1 MPLLIECPFPS
12 SLSQNPKVATL
23 NFERKEVDRQFSNF
37 HRFTPIG
44 TEFDCSYPRPTPT
57 FAVEAVKHTQ
67 LHLQAESCWAH
78 PEKCIS
84 PDHLPTISRPSPDHL
99 PAKRSAAV

>member
-1 MPLLIECPFPS
+1 MSLLIDCPFSSNGPS
-12 SLSQNPKVATL
+12 HRMALLVLSLSQNPKVATL

-67 LHLQAESCWAH
+67 LHLQAETCWAH

-84 PDHLPTISRPSPDHL
+84 
-99 PAKRSAAV
+99 

>member
-1 MPLLIECPFPS
+1 M
-12 SLSQNPKVATL
+12 

-67 LHLQAESCWAH
+67 LHLQAESCWVH
-78 PEKCIS
+78 PQKCIS
-84 PDHLPTISRPSPDHL
+84 QPSLHYL
-99 PAKRSAAV
+99 PAICRISPGRALDGGLMASDCIDGL

>member
-1 MPLLIECPFPS
+1 MTLLIECPFPS

-23 NFERKEVDRQFSNF
+23 NFERNEVDRQFSNF

-84 PDHLPTISRPSPDHL
+84 RFSPDGSL
-99 PAKRSAAV
+99 RMSGGCLIVSECV

>member
-1 MPLLIECPFPS
+1 MLSDVPSYRMALFIEWPFSSNGPS
-12 SLSQNPKVATL
+12 RPLSQNPKVATL
-23 NFERKEVDRQFSNF
+23 NFERKELDRQFSNF

-67 LHLQAESCWAH
+67 LHLQAETCWAH

-84 PDHLPTISRPSPDHL
+84 
-99 PAKRSAAV
+99 

>member
-1 MPLLIECPFPS
+1 MSLLIEWPFS
-12 SLSQNPKVATL
+12 SNDSSHRMALLVLSLSQNPKVATL

-84 PDHLPTISRPSPDHL
+84 
-99 PAKRSAAV
+99 